1 MTTTFSL
8 SEKARATSRKT
19 RTKTSRNVLLHVNTN
34 NEVIKFLQRGQN
46 KDYNTDIH
54 YLNTTV
60 KRNARKR

>member
-8 SEKARATSRKT
+8 SEKVRATSRKT
-19 RTKTSRNVLLHVNTN
+19 RTKTSTNVLLHVNTN

-46 KDYNTDIH
+46 KDFNTDIH
-54 YLNTTV
+54 YLNTNV